1 MIALFLSY
9 DLTIHY
15 SEKFED
21 TKGITRIRK
30 SKDIKYNGQN
40 KSVSLLSSRN
50 KLSESSFLRTE
61 NTQKEQ
67 TENKV
72 HVKHEQ

>member
-21 TKGITRIRK
+21 TKGTTIIRK

-50 KLSESSFLRTE
+50 KLSESSLLRTE